1 MAQTSTTK
9 CSLCDTNNGM
19 YFCYECKSA
28 LCGPCR
34 KTHDKIPATQNHSI
48 TDLTRVD
55 RSSFSSVSSCPTHKQ
70 EFSLYCTTC
79 KILICSKC
87 VATKHKGHDFSE
99 IETVVEDLRNSVK
112 QQVTEMKVKL
122 QTLSSFIDEI
132 RSLTLRA
139 VGEDAQKLR
148 SKIDSAVMN
157 VQKVLDQ
164 KKEIKISEVNDFE
177 NLEKQ
182 EIQNAVE
189 SKERILASS
198 TAICAS
204 LEKILAEEHGVT
216 FLNGYKALKLEYD
229 ERDDGLKELNPYS
242 FKELNQ
248 TAFYKDVIKAII
260 QAANNALRDDGKPEV
275 NVLDEDELEKTKS
288 LIPQSLME
296 FERRHLSNFVR
307 DVKNFQSEDDRQKAE
322 KIYIHLLEKEKALKT
337 IFENKHIV
345 AVDIRYQTVKKL
357 VRLPNGLYEELA
369 SYRNRE
375 TEENDLNSICLQHKN
390 IRIKGDKLRFKETKM
405 NDVGVYIA
413 NCRLVSPKL
422 YFEVEIV
429 ALGINGT
436 IGVGLVHDE
445 YSLTRQPGWDSHS
458 IGFHADDGRIY
469 IENGY
474 GRPYGPSSNVGD
486 IIGCG
491 IHLPTETT
499 ASKSPLKACVFFT
512 HNGKKLNTIEVNY
525 PSGGFFPAVGL
536 HCRGAIVKL
545 HLNEIVTIAEDET
558 EQIITQM
565 DASTKKKK
573 TLLDGSLFRETR
585 KQNILT
591 SAIKNNIQENPAA
604 TVVGWEY
611 YNLKRSYDT
620 LQSVHSD
627 KREENEQLFEI

>member
-9 CSLCDTNNGM
+9 CNLCDTNNGM
-19 YFCYECKSA
+19 FFCYECKSA

-55 RSSFSSVSSCPTHKQ
+55 RSSFSSVSSCQTHKQ

-112 QQVTEMKVKL
+112 LQVAETKVKL
-122 QTLSSFIDEI
+122 QTLSSSIDEI
-132 RSLTLRA
+132 RTLNLRA
-139 VGEDAQKLR
+139 VGEDAQQLR
-148 SKIDSAVMN
+148 SKIDSAVKN
-157 VQKVLDQ
+157 VQIVLDQ
-164 KKEIKISEVNDFE
+164 KKNTQISEIDDFE
-177 NLEKQ
+177 SLEKQ
-182 EIQNAVE
+182 EMQNAVE
-189 SKERILASS
+189 SKERILTSS
-198 TAICAS
+198 TAICSS
-204 LEKILAEEHGVT
+204 LEKMLAEEHGVT

-229 ERDDGLKELNPYS
+229 ELDDGLKDLQPYS
-242 FKELNQ
+242 CIEINQ
-248 TAFYKDVIKAII
+248 TDFYKDVIKSII
-260 QAANNALRDDGKPEV
+260 QAANNALRDEGKPEMEL
-275 NVLDEDELEKTKS
+275 LDADGLENTKS

-296 FERRHLSNFVR
+296 FDRRHLFNFVR
-307 DVKNFQSEDDRQKAE
+307 DVKNFQTEDDRQKAE

-337 IFENKHIV
+337 IFENKQIV
-345 AVDIRYQTVKKL
+345 GVDIRYQTMKKL

-369 SYRNRE
+369 SYRSRDAKE
-375 TEENDLNSICLQHKN
+375 IDLTSSCLRRKN
-390 IRIKGDKLRFKETKM
+390 IRINGDRLSFKETKM
-405 NDVGVYIA
+405 NDVGLYIA
-413 NCRLVSPKL
+413 NYQLGSAKL

-445 YSLTRQPGWDSHS
+445 YSLIHQPGWNPGS

-469 IENGY
+469 IESGR

-486 IIGCG
+486 IIGCR
-491 IHLPTETT
+491 IHIPPGTS
-499 ASKSPLKACVFFT
+499 ASQSPLKACVFFT
-512 HNGKKLNTIEVNY
+512 HNGKKLDTIEVNY

-545 HLNEIVTIAEDET
+545 HLNEIVTVAEDET

-565 DASTKKKK
+565 DQSTKEKR
-573 TLLDGSLFRETR
+573 TLLDGSLFRETHTE
-585 KQNILT
+585 NILT
-591 SAIKNNIQENPAA
+591 SAIKNNIRKNPAA
-604 TVVGWEY
+604 SVAGWEY

-620 LQSVHSD
+620 LQSVHTD
-627 KREENEQLFEI
+627 KREKNEQLFEI